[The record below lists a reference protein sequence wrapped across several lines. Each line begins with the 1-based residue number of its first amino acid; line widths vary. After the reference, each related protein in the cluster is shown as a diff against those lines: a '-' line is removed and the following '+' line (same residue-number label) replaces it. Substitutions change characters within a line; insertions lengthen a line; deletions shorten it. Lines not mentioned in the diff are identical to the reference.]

1 MWRKG
6 TKPEARL
13 DNTENSFETNSNR
26 EASEIDGQNKNKNS
40 KIKEF
45 LTMIQLKKQKVVKS
59 VKIPT

>member
-6 TKPEARL
+6 IEPEVRL
-13 DNTENSFETNSNR
+13 NNRENSFETNSNR

>member
-26 EASEIDGQNKNKNS
+26 EA
-40 KIKEF
+40 
-45 LTMIQLKKQKVVKS
+45 QLR
-59 VKIPT
+59 